1 MRQSNL
7 VAAVDQLLRDQRR
20 GFAIVVD
27 AEDLLRHVGHACG
40 NPTRGICPG
49 RYLAEKFLGGQY
61 FMEGCGLQVCVPIQV
76 TGAARIAY
84 GGASRTRFMRQLPS
98 IRIHLAAV
106 FLLFFALV
114 AVLGMFNL
122 LRLRNFNLL
131 SAEVAEIWLPTMRA
145 VGDLNNYTSDF
156 RAIEGGNLLAS
167 DAAGVAASEKNMAG
181 LDRSIAGSERAFEA
195 ISHDAAVAN
204 LYRDFVARWAA
215 YRVIVNQ
222 MLELS
227 RSGQK
232 SAALAIYNG
241 SSRTAYDAASDT
253 LGQLTDH
260 AVADAKVAS
269 DRLRAAYR
277 QAVWLIGLAM
287 VIAGVLVIAALIH
300 TSRSISRPLLVLAD
314 RMRRLAASDTEV
326 GIPETERRDEIGE
339 MAKATVVFRNNAIEL
354 MRSQR
359 TLAQQAAMLEEQLAQ
374 EQRLALLQRNF
385 VSMASHEF
393 RTPLTI
399 IDGHARRLEKTR
411 EAVQPAEIGERAGKI
426 RGAVLRMTHL
436 IDDLLSSS
444 RLIDGGV
451 ELYFQPAD
459 LDLVALLKEVCQLH
473 REMVQGAEITEHFA
487 AASIPMAGDAKLL
500 FQAFNNLIANAVKY
514 SLGGRA
520 IEVKVT
526 MSGGDVVVVV
536 ADRGIGIPVCD
547 LVRVFERYCRGS
559 NVSGIVGPG
568 VGLYLV
574 KMVVELHGGGIAV
587 DSQEGEGARFTVSLP
602 LKETTATKLWT
613 PARLESYDTPAT
625 APSLADNSG
634 EPQRALTDEQNEE

>member
-1 MRQSNL
+1 
-7 VAAVDQLLRDQRR
+7 
-20 GFAIVVD
+20 
-27 AEDLLRHVGHACG
+27 
-40 NPTRGICPG
+40 
-49 RYLAEKFLGGQY
+49 
-61 FMEGCGLQVCVPIQV
+61 
-76 TGAARIAY
+76 
-84 GGASRTRFMRQLPS
+84 MRQLPS

-181 LDRSIAGSERAFEA
+181 LDRSIVGSERAFEA
-195 ISHDAAVAN
+195 ISHDVAVAN

-227 RSGQK
+227 RGGQK

-277 QAVWLIGLAM
+277 QAVWLIGTVML
-287 VIAGVLVIAALIH
+287 IAGVMVVAALIH
-300 TSRSISRPLLVLAD
+300 ISRRISRPLLVLAD

-326 GIPETERRDEIGE
+326 GIPGTERRDEIGE
-339 MAKATVVFRNNAIEL
+339 MAKATIVFRNNAIEL

-359 TLAQQAAMLEEQLAQ
+359 TLAQQAAMLEQQLAQ

-399 IDGHARRLEKTR
+399 IDGHARRLDKTR

-436 IDDLLSSS
+436 IDNMLNSS
-444 RLIDGGV
+444 RLMDGGA
-451 ELYFQPAD
+451 ELYFQPAE

-473 REMVQGAEITEHFA
+473 REMVPGAPITERFA
-487 AASIPMAGDAKLL
+487 VGSISIAGDAKLL
-500 FQAFNNLIANAVKY
+500 FQMFSNLLGNAIKY
-514 SLGGRA
+514 SPAGGA
-520 IEVKVT
+520 IEVDATTCAHEVN
-526 MSGGDVVVVV
+526 VIV
-536 ADRGIGIPVCD
+536 ADRGIGIPADD
-547 LVRVFERYCRGS
+547 LVRLFERYHRGS
-559 NVSGIVGPG
+559 NVSGIVGTG

-574 KMVVELHGGGIAV
+574 KMVVELHGGRIAV
-587 DSQEGEGARFTVSLP
+587 DSTEGEGSRFTVSLP
-602 LKETTATKLWT
+602 VKGAAGATLG
-613 PARLESYDTPAT
+613 PPVRMQSSETPAT
-625 APSLADNSG
+625 APSLSEQSG
-634 EPQRALTDEQNEE
+634 GAQRALTDEHSEE